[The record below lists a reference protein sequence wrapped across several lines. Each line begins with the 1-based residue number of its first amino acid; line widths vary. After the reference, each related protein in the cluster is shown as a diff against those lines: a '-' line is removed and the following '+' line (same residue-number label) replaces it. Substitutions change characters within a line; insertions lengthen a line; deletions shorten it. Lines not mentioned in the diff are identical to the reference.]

1 MRHNKILSL
10 TVALHLSQFSS
21 DLYAFINGVSA
32 FLRLSLNKLSY
43 YIMVREPHILLVLLL
58 FPVNLVSFNAHNQLI
73 PKHLTLSS
81 TWDSSTNFFSSVW
94 GYLRSCVTPW
104 KNFFSWKFETFAT
117 KEISK
122 LLNSELQ
129 LYQRTLPTWINL
141 IFRSI
146 TAHVWSRFGLKC
158 WLPNKL
164 NAHIIVFHNWHIK
177 SEVEWKMLVVLTT

>member
-94 GYLRSCVTPW
+94 GYLSSCVTSW

-117 KEISK
+117 KEIWKTKTVKFRASTISTDAPHV
-122 LLNSELQ
+122 NQFNFQVYYSARMVSIWAEM
-129 LYQRTLPTWINL
+129 L
-141 IFRSI
+141 I
-146 TAHVWSRFGLKC
+146 A
-158 WLPNKL
+158 
-164 NAHIIVFHNWHIK
+164 
-177 SEVEWKMLVVLTT
+177 E